1 VWKETNLHVV
11 VVKIVELE
19 INFND
24 FVGATC
30 ILSYQIGDFNFHFD
44 MGKVELVARV
54 SNRRTVS
61 AELLING
68 TFLCACICGC

>member
-1 VWKETNLHVV
+1 MV
-11 VVKIVELE
+11 VVKILGLE
-19 INFND
+19 INSNVFE
-24 FVGATC
+24 GATC
-30 ILSYQIGDFNFHFD
+30 ILSYQIADFNFHFD
-44 MGKVELVARV
+44 MGRVELVARA